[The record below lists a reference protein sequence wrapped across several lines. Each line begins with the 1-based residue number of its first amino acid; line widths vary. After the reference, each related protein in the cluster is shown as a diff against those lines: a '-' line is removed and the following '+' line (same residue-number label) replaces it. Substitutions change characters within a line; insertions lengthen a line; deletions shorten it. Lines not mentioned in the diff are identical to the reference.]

1 MFLLIAV
8 GGGTVTFLYQ
18 FTFGYSGEKLVFR
31 LRSKI
36 FKKIL
41 NLPPPFFDKQVNT
54 PGALSTKISQNTYQ
68 IHNMVTG
75 TLGVVFMNIATV
87 STSMF
92 LAFYNSWKLTLI
104 VLALAPLLVV
114 TSAIN
119 MAFVKSFTQKS

>member
-1 MFLLIAV
+1 MA
-8 GGGTVTFLYQ
+8 TFSFQ
-18 FTFGYSGEKLVFR
+18 FNFGYAGEKLVFK
-31 LRSKI
+31 LRNKV

-41 NLPPPFFDKQVNT
+41 YLPIPFFDKPTNT

-75 TLGVVFMNIATV
+75 TLGVVCLNIATV

-104 VLALAPLLVV
+104 VLGLAPLLVV

-119 MAFVKSFTQKS
+119 MAFIKSFSQKS